1 MAKSPPIVL
10 VFAASDSTGGAG
22 MQADILTLAA
32 RGCHPISVVTALTVQ
47 DTRGVER
54 VQAVDTALL
63 SEQARCLLADF
74 AVAAVKIGV
83 LGSAQNVEAVAR
95 ILAAQPHTPVIVDPV
110 LASGRGD
117 ALTGEDSIALMQ
129 KRLFPLTTVATPNTI
144 EAERL
149 GGVGA
154 MLAAGCRHVL
164 VTGTHED
171 GADVVNRLHDAGGL
185 VREDRWPRLAGSY
198 HGSGCT
204 LASALAAALAKGAAM
219 NEGGRDAHGFPG
231 QALNAGFRPGTGQ
244 HIPQRFFE
252 P

>member
-10 VFAASDSTGGAG
+10 VFAASDPTGGAG
-22 MQADILTLAA
+22 VQADILTIAA

-54 VQAVDTALL
+54 LHAVEAALVV
-63 SEQARCLLADF
+63 EQARCLLADF
-74 AVAAVKIGV
+74 KVDAFKLGV
-83 LGSAQNVEAVAR
+83 LGSAQNVEAIAR
-95 ILAAQPHTPVIVDPV
+95 ILAAHPDAPVVVDPV

-117 ALTGEDSIALMQ
+117 ALAGEQSIALM
-129 KRLFPLTTVATPNTI
+129 KKLLFPLTCVATPNTI
-144 EAERL
+144 EAARL
-149 GGVGA
+149 GGIDA

-164 VTGTHED
+164 LTGTHEP
-171 GADVVNRLHDAGGL
+171 GAEVVNRLHDSGG
-185 VREDRWPRLAGSY
+185 VIREDRWPRLPGSY

-219 NEGGRDAHGFPG
+219 PDAVRDAQDYTW
-231 QALNAGFRPGTGQ
+231 QALAAGFRPGAGQ
-244 HIPQRFFE
+244 FIPQRFFD